1 MPAVFRKVWAVWGV
15 VPLANGTDGTAR
27 PFPMAHFD
35 AATRRTPAS
44 GTLNLGFLFVDIR
57 KPRGFE
63 GPR

>member
-1 MPAVFRKVWAVWGV
+1 M
-15 VPLANGTDGTAR
+15 VPLAKGTDGTAR
-27 PFPMAHFD
+27 PFPMARFD
-35 AATRRTPAS
+35 AATRGRTAS